1 MPTNC
6 TLTFF
11 LFYRGHWIAFQIM
24 PKRGKVVVHDSCD
37 WETDKYQ
44 EFIDLIQLWVN
55 FLSSIWTSVSCVSRE
70 ICLHKLT
77 FHIFNL
83 KQGIQ
88 VQLSKRTSLSRR
100 QSNANV
106 FSHKFSEPHATGR
119 FRVLWV
125 LPMRECEAVREIH
138 YWSRTHKG
146 LLFITDRCLHIV
158 YYCNYKL
165 LNFIMY
171 SIIAAWPEETRR
183 PAPRETTSKC
193 SRWFVPFHSARSGQR
208 GRQIFWRNFRLSNER

>member
-1 MPTNC
+1 
-6 TLTFF
+6 
-11 LFYRGHWIAFQIM
+11 M
-24 PKRGKVVVHDSCD
+24 PKRGRVIVHYSLD
-37 WETDKYQ
+37 WRTDAYQ

-55 FLSSIWTSVSCVSRE
+55 SLSSIWTSVSCVSRE

-88 VQLSKRTSLSRR
+88 VQPKKRTSLSRR
-100 QSNANV
+100 QKAND
-106 FSHKFSEPHATGR
+106 FSHKFSEPQATGR

-125 LPMRECEAVREIH
+125 LPVQEYEAEREIH
-138 YWSRTHKG
+138 YWTRTRKG

-171 SIIAAWPEETRR
+171 SIITAWHGETRR

-193 SRWFVPFHSARSGQR
+193 SRWYVPFHSARSGH
-208 GRQIFWRNFRLSNER
+208 GRQFFWRNFRLSNE

>member
-1 MPTNC
+1 M
-6 TLTFF
+6 
-11 LFYRGHWIAFQIM
+11 Y
-24 PKRGKVVVHDSCD
+24 
-37 WETDKYQ
+37 
-44 EFIDLIQLWVN
+44 

-88 VQLSKRTSLSRR
+88 VQRKERTSLSRR
-100 QSNANV
+100 QKAND
-106 FSHKFSEPHATGR
+106 FSHKFSEPQATGR

-125 LPMRECEAVREIH
+125 LPMQEYEAERKIH
-138 YWSRTHKG
+138 YWSRTRKG

-171 SIIAAWPEETRR
+171 SIIAAWPGETRR

-193 SRWFVPFHSARSGQR
+193 SRWFVPFRSAWSGEHE
-208 GRQIFWRNFRLSNER
+208 RQIFWWKTRISNRR